1 MKILQINK
9 LYYPYVGGVE
19 TVVRQLAEGFA
30 KNKISSHVFAIHRTR
45 DTRQDSH
52 SIIKGVSVVKAKQN
66 FRYGTQTVS
75 FNLIKLLQNF
85 EADIVHLH
93 LPNPYA
99 VLAYLYAQ
107 PKGKLVITYHSD
119 IVRQKLF
126 KTLYK
131 PFSEIILEK
140 ADRLVATSEN
150 LIASSSVLQKH
161 PLKTEVIPLGIN
173 PDEYK
178 IESSVLEETKKK
190 FGQGFLLAVGRLVEY
205 KGFKYLIKAMEFVPG
220 QRLYIIGEGR
230 MENKLRNLIKEKRLC
245 DRISLLKSL
254 SFETFKAMMSL
265 SKLFVFPS
273 VSNNEAFGIVQLEA
287 MIFGK
292 PVISSDL
299 PTGVTYVNQDGVTGL
314 IARKKDPIDIARAIN
329 TLLSNKELYLSMSEN
344 NREYILNNFSEDLM
358 VKKYI
363 QLFDE
368 LIHN

>member
-30 KNKISSHVFAIHRTR
+30 KNKINSHVFAIHRTR
-45 DTRQDSH
+45 ETRQDSY
-52 SIIKGVSVVKAKQN
+52 SIINGVSVVKAKQN

-75 FNLIKLLQNF
+75 FNLIKLLHNF
-85 EADIVHLH
+85 DADIVHLH

-131 PFSEIILEK
+131 PFSDIILKK

-161 PLKTEVIPLGIN
+161 PFKTEVIPLGIN
-173 PDEYK
+173 PDDYT
-178 IESSVLEETKKK
+178 IESSVLEETRKKY
-190 FGQGFLLAVGRLVEY
+190 GQGFLLAVGRLVEY
-205 KGFKYLIKAMEFVPG
+205 KGFKYLVQAMKLVPA

-230 MENKLRNLIKEKRLC
+230 LENQLHDLIVEQRLS
-245 DRISLLKSL
+245 DRVTILKSL
-254 SFETFKAMMSL
+254 SFEKFKAMMRL
-265 SKLFVFPS
+265 SKMFIFPS
-273 VSNNEAFGIVQLEA
+273 ISNNEAFGIVQLEA
-287 MIFGK
+287 MFYGK
-292 PVISSDL
+292 PVVSSDL
-299 PTGVTYVNQDGVTGL
+299 STGVTYVNKDGLTGL
-314 IARKKDPIDIARAIN
+314 VARRKDHEDLARAIN
-329 TLLSNKELYLSMSEN
+329 TLLSNKELIVSIAEHN
-344 NREYILNNFSEDLM
+344 QEYVLNNFSEDDM
-358 VKKYI
+358 VEKYI
-363 QLFDE
+363 TLYDE
-368 LIHN
+368 LLK